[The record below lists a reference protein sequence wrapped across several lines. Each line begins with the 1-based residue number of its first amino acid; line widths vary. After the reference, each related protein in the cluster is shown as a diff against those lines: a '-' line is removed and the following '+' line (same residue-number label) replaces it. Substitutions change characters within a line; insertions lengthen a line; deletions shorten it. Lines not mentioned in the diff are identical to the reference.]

1 MNIKYALKSLGAAV
15 LYLAIYLGSQFAVS
29 VAALLLGLDINQY
42 IVHLSAASAVMTIV
56 IFVLIF
62 ALRRKKVTHEIEL
75 KKIPPISCILMPVF
89 GAAVNVIMAYIL
101 ALIPF
106 PESWMNE
113 YNAVISEIAVPNN
126 LISVIFTVLLA
137 PISEE
142 ITMRGLVHTRIRRIL
157 PTFAAMIISS
167 SVFGMIHGVKIQIIY
182 AVLLGLL
189 LAWIFEKSASLLTSI
204 LFHIGFNACG
214 LILPLY
220 NGNLPF
226 LLVVCAALSVGIA
239 AYIQQTSKR
248 KIEFVKKY

>member
-15 LYLAIYLGSQFAVS
+15 LYLAIYLGTQFAVS
-29 VAALLLGLDINQY
+29 ATALSSGLDINRY
-42 IVHLSAASAVMTIV
+42 IVHLSAASAVLAIM
-56 IFVLIF
+56 IFVLLF

-75 KKIPPISCILMPVF
+75 KKIPPISCILIPIF
-89 GAAVNVIMAYIL
+89 GAAVNVVMACIL

-106 PESWMNE
+106 PKEWMNE
-113 YNAVISEIAVPNN
+113 YNAVISEIAAPNN
-126 LISVIFTVLLA
+126 LISVLFTVLLA
-137 PISEE
+137 PLSEE
-142 ITMRGLVHTRIRRIL
+142 ITMRGLIHTRIRRIL

-167 SVFGMIHGVKIQIIY
+167 SVFGMIHGIKIQIIY
-182 AVLLGLL
+182 AALLGLL
-189 LAWIFEKSASLLTSI
+189 IAWIFEKSGSLLASI

-220 NGNLPF
+220 SGNLP
-226 LLVVCAALSVGIA
+226 LLFVICAALSLGIT